1 MNEAQPISNF
11 FDLLSSITPEDI
23 ERRGFGSYE
32 QQILSAYEELEHYI
46 LHSVF
51 PDMED
56 DIVDVITERQW
67 VSSISSA
74 ELLEEAASSLYSLGF
89 NVPIPVDIPTG
100 ENNDIKEQLRTVVG
114 LLRELVNITS
124 KPKTKRGGGKVS
136 EVIDSLGANE
146 ASSCKSYH
154 FSALN
159 INEGQA
165 ERLYDLLLQ
174 KGLIEDTGKAGFVY
188 RFTGKGE
195 ESHEPLIW
203 KGDAVLLSIL
213 MKRLSGNKSI
223 PWKTLPLVFN
233 GLKID
238 SMKSYLSKSRNNEWF
253 REKYESNCNMIDSW
267 YQSLG

>member
-32 QQILSAYEELEHYI
+32 PQILSAYEELEHYI

-100 ENNDIKEQLRTVVG
+100 ENDDIKEQLRTVVG
-114 LLRELVNITS
+114 LLENLVEIVPKS
-124 KPKTKRGGGKVS
+124 KIKCARSIVRGVVK
-136 EVIDSLGANE
+136 SLDTEETN
-146 ASSCKSYH
+146 ASQPFH
-154 FSALN
+154 FTALS
-159 INEGQA
+159 INKGQA
-165 ERLYDLLLQ
+165 EKLYDLLLQ

-213 MKRLSGNKSI
+213 MKRLSGDKSV
-223 PWKTLPLVFN
+223 PWKELPLVFK
-233 GLKID
+233 GLNIK
-238 SMKSYLSKSRNNEWF
+238 SMKSYLSKSCKDEWH
-253 REKYESNCNMIDSW
+253 REKYETNRKMIDSW

>member
-46 LHSVF
+46 LHAVF

-56 DIVDVITERQW
+56 DVDFPVPEREW
-67 VSSISSA
+67 VSSISSS
-74 ELLEEAASSLYSLGF
+74 ELLEDAASSLYSLGF

-100 ENNDIKEQLRTVVG
+100 ENDDIKEQLRAVVG
-114 LLRELVNITS
+114 LLKELVDIAP
-124 KPKTKRGGGKVS
+124 KPKSKRARRIVS
-136 EVIDSLGANE
+136 DVVGSLDADETGDSQL
-146 ASSCKSYH
+146 YH
-154 FSALN
+154 FTALN
-159 INEGQA
+159 INKGQA

-174 KGLIEDTGKAGFVY
+174 KGLIDDTGKAGFVY

-213 MKRLSGNKSI
+213 MKRLSGDKSV
-223 PWKTLPLVFN
+223 PWKELPLVFK
-233 GLKID
+233 GLNIK
-238 SMKSYLSKSRNNEWF
+238 SMKSYLSKSRKDEWH
-253 REKYESNCNMIDSW
+253 REKYETNRKMIDSW
-267 YQSLG
+267 YQTLG